1 MGEYMSFW
9 WAKFLVELQI
19 SGAVFLLLFLTA
31 MIPVTRKAIKQW
43 RCKHPTYR
51 ENYACQAICTHC
63 GKDMG
68 FVGIIRKMKN
78 HKEVW

>member
-1 MGEYMSFW
+1 MSFW

-19 SGAVFLLLFLTA
+19 SGAVFLLLFLIA

>member
-19 SGAVFLLLFLTA
+19 SGAVFVLLILIGIL
-31 MIPVTRKAIKQW
+31 KAFKQW

-51 ENYACQAICTHC
+51 ENRACHAICNHC

-68 FVGIIRKMKN
+68 FIGTVREMKN
-78 HKEVW
+78 HKEVR

>member
-19 SGAVFLLLFLTA
+19 SGIVFLLLFLIA

-68 FVGIIRKMKN
+68 FVGTIRKMKN
-78 HKEVW
+78 HKEV

>member
-19 SGAVFLLLFLTA
+19 SGAVFLLLFLIA

-68 FVGIIRKMKN
+68 LVGIIRKMKN